1 MHEEAKSGPFVE
13 LAVGLEILAPINNST
28 VGKSFS
34 VDGSYTTDGTQTIS
48 VTVTDKNS
56 VTVFGPIDGDVVN
69 QAWNIAVTVP
79 NPRVNPHTVR
89 AKVVDVAGEAGVF
102 VTINGLT
109 ESDAGDEETS
119 PGDD

>member
-1 MHEEAKSGPFVE
+1 MYEEAKSGPFVE

-34 VDGSYTTDGTQTIS
+34 VDGSFTTNGSTVS
-48 VTVTDKNS
+48 VDVTDKGSNS
-56 VTVFGPIDGDVVN
+56 VATGTGVVAN
-69 QAWNIAVTVP
+69 QAWNVAILVATP
-79 NPRVNPHTVR
+79 GVNPHTVT
-89 AKVVDVAGEAGVF
+89 ATVVGVAGSEAVF